1 LLPVNPPNEANHED
15 RTLVMF
21 AHQGGWDE
29 MLFVIVPIAAIF
41 GLLRLAQKRAKR
53 RGPQSSDPNRSQS
66 TVTGSPSE

>member
-1 LLPVNPPNEANHED
+1 
-15 RTLVMF
+15 MF

-53 RGPQSSDPNRSQS
+53 RGPQPSDPTHQPSRP
-66 TVTGSPSE
+66 TGTPSE